1 MNRFERSFA
10 ILLLLRDGRALSAT
24 ELARRLDVSKRTI
37 YRDIDTLCAAGV
49 PLYAE
54 AGRIGGF
61 RLVEGY
67 FLPPIALSVGEA
79 TSLLTGLALLERLR
93 TKPFADQLETAKHKL
108 LAVIPAHLR
117 PMLSQMERIIG
128 FEPIPHD
135 IFHPERGESAAN
147 AATYEAAPGRMS
159 EAQIITS
166 FLQSIF
172 DQQAV
177 AFDYASPYAPEHTT
191 YTLFPQ
197 GIVWD
202 RDRWYLVGRRLN
214 GDGKPRLWRT
224 DRVLTLRH
232 LSYPPHDQERFN
244 AEALNVSAFNVED
257 LIGRKWLTGAI
268 ASWAENAPVKIRL
281 TVTQAE
287 RLKRDWYYAHAH
299 YEAITSGEP
308 SNEVM
313 MTFGEANQSFVFELL
328 RWLGDGAEL
337 IAPEA
342 WRKPFA
348 EQLRFILARY
358 E

>member
-10 ILLLLRDGRALSAT
+10 ILLLLRDGRALSAA
-24 ELARRLDVSKRTI
+24 ELARRMDVSKRTI
-37 YRDIDTLCAAGV
+37 YRDVETLCAAGV

-54 AGRIGGF
+54 AGRSGGF

-93 TKPFADQLETAKHKL
+93 TKPFADQLETARHKL

-147 AATYEAAPGRMS
+147 EAAYEAAAGRMS
-159 EAQIITS
+159 EAQIITD

-172 DQQAV
+172 DQQVV
-177 AFDYASPYAPEHTT
+177 AFDYASPYTPVHTT
-191 YTLFPQ
+191 YTLIPQ

-202 RDRWYLVGRRLN
+202 RDHWYLVGLRLK
-214 GDGKPRLWRT
+214 GDAKPRLWRT
-224 DRVLTLRH
+224 DRVLTLRRAP
-232 LSYPPHDQERFN
+232 SSSFN
-244 AEALNVSAFNVED
+244 VEDFNVED
-257 LIGRKWLTGAI
+257 LLGRKWLTGAI
-268 ASWAENAPVKIRL
+268 ASWAENAPVKIRM
-281 TVTQAE
+281 TPAQAE
-287 RLKRDWYYAHAH
+287 RLKRDWYYGHAH
-299 YEAITSGEP
+299 YEQSASGD
-308 SNEVM
+308 VM
-313 MTFGEANQSFVFELL
+313 VTFGEANPAFVFEVL
-328 RWLGDGAEL
+328 RWLGIGAEL

-348 EQLRFILARY
+348 DELRSILARY